1 MTHRVAALV
10 AALVVGGSGAP
21 PAQPPAQACGAAA
34 LLIRDVDVWTPNGL
48 LPERDVLIRDG
59 RIVTMAATGTIAA
72 DGVET
77 LDGRNHSLL
86 PGLID
91 THLHFVVP
99 GGLAARGGPAREAS
113 AITGRQLLR
122 SGVTAG
128 RLHLAPLEE
137 AARLKARGAGACH
150 PMPRLQVGGPGFG
163 GAATADQPQFW
174 RVASADEAEA
184 KVKRV
189 ADAGLDWL
197 AVHEAH
203 RFAPGVLDAIVA
215 SARRHGVRVMGA
227 GTRTEDLRA
236 VLAVNPDTLDY
247 VDTTVEA
254 YGGDVLQMI
263 AARRDLTLA
272 PTVGI
277 HERRRAYLASPPLVE
292 APANF
297 TFFQP
302 AEQAFAVA
310 TARADLAK
318 DPAVLDAPRIFT
330 ALRTTLR
337 QLRATGTP
345 LAIASDT
352 GSPVHF
358 QGDAIWWE
366 LEAWRRLGVP
376 HRAVLMAA
384 TAGGARV
391 LRGLDVGRLE
401 PGAIADFVLYRG
413 HAERGPFEARRVR
426 AVGKAGVL
434 HVRDGQWIEHT
445 PAFALGLR
453 RAPPTP

>member
-10 AALVVGGSGAP
+10 AALVVGVPDAP
-21 PAQPPAQACGAAA
+21 PAQTPVQACGAAS

-48 LPERDVLIRDG
+48 LPGRDVLIRDG
-59 RIVTMAATGTIAA
+59 RIATVGATGTIAA
-72 DGVET
+72 AGVEI
-77 LDGRNHSLL
+77 LEGRDHSLL

-91 THLHFVVP
+91 THVHFVVP
-99 GGLAARGGPAREAS
+99 GGLAARGAPAREAS

-128 RLHLAPLEE
+128 RLHLASLEE
-137 AARLKARGAGACH
+137 AARLEARGDSACH

-163 GAATADQPQFW
+163 GAATADQPQLW
-174 RVASADEAEA
+174 RVANVEEADA

-189 ADAGLDWL
+189 ADAGLQWL
-197 AVHEAH
+197 AVHEAA
-203 RFAPGVLDAIVA
+203 RFAPGVHDASVA
-215 SARRHGVRVMGA
+215 AARRHGVRVMGA
-227 GTRTEDLRA
+227 GTLTEDVRA
-236 VLAVNPDTLDY
+236 MLAAGPDTLDY
-247 VDTTVEA
+247 VDTTVAA
-254 YGGDVLQMI
+254 YSGDVLRTI
-263 AARRDLTLA
+263 AAQRDLTLA

-302 AEQAFAVA
+302 AEQAFVLA
-310 TARADLAK
+310 TARSDLAK
-318 DPAVLDAPRIFT
+318 DPSVLEAPQVFA

-345 LAIASDT
+345 LSIASDT
-352 GSPVHF
+352 GSPLHF

-391 LRGLDVGRLE
+391 LRGMDVGRLE

-413 HAERGPFEARRVR
+413 HAERGGFEARRVR

-434 HVRDGQWIEHT
+434 HVRDGQWIERE
-445 PAFALGLR
+445 PLQ
-453 RAPPTP
+453 